1 VDQTRSPELW
11 AAARSLLERSELSRH
26 ATSVVLSRNGERM
39 AWQSG
44 ELPGVGT
51 VDEHT
56 VMYVASVTKQLVAAL
71 AAMAVHEGV
80 MGYHEPVTSY
90 LASLPGWLDRV
101 RVHHLLHHTSGLP
114 ELTEPWTDDLDNL
127 GVLDR
132 LRWCPGPD
140 APAGTRFSYNNAG
153 YVLLAAAVEAALQ
166 QPIQVLASSRVFA
179 PLGMT
184 DSRLGGLAPVRLEGR
199 PAVPRTVGDGGWWT
213 SAAGLHRWLVAL
225 NRGRLGAALTRTLE
239 TPGRLDDDT
248 PLDYAWGMRVSQVGG
263 RRTLTHGGSWPGW
276 LTKTVRQ
283 PELGI
288 AVCVLST
295 APDETLVSET
305 ALLLAGLA

>member
-1 VDQTRSPELW
+1 VDQTGSPELW

-26 ATSVVLSRNGERM
+26 PTSVVVSRHEARA

-44 ELPGVGT
+44 ELPGVGA

-71 AAMAVHEGV
+71 AAMAVDAGV

-90 LASLPGWLDRV
+90 LGSLPGWLDRV
-101 RVHHLLHHTSGLP
+101 RVRHLLHHTSGLP
-114 ELTEPWTDDLDNL
+114 ELTDPWADDLDNP

-132 LRWCPGPD
+132 LRSCPGPD
-140 APAGTRFSYNNAG
+140 APAGTRFSYSNTG

-166 QPIQVLASSRVFA
+166 QPIQALARSRVFT

-184 DSRLGGLAPVRLEGR
+184 DSRLGGPAPVRLDGR
-199 PAVPRTVGDGGWWT
+199 RDVPRTVGDGGWWA
-213 SAAGLHRWLVAL
+213 SAADLHRWLVAL
-225 NRGRLGAALTRTLE
+225 NRGWLGAALTRALE
-239 TPGRLDDDT
+239 TPGRLDDGT

-263 RRTLTHGGSWPGW
+263 RRTLTHGGTWPGW
-276 LTKTVRQ
+276 LAKTVRQ
-283 PELGI
+283 PERGI

-305 ALLLAGLA
+305 ALQLAGLA